1 MGDNQV
7 NLSSLPPI
15 PTKNTIAMA
24 NYLVIKTIDFVNK
37 YLNDSIRISYM
48 HIG

>member
-1 MGDNQV
+1 MADNQV

-24 NYLVIKTIDFVNK
+24 NYLILKTIDFVNK
-37 YLNDSIRISYM
+37 YLSDSNKISYTY
-48 HIG
+48 ID